1 MIAQLRSELRKI
13 RTTRTVVMILV
24 AAAGLTLLGVF
35 IEGLSSTP
43 AKLAQ
48 EDQQRILLG
57 AGSVAV
63 FFATLAGI
71 TVVTS
76 EYRYGTIRP
85 TLLFEPRRQVVL
97 AAKLAAAALTGILF
111 GATCAGLSFGVGRAV
126 LAARNVPVSLS
137 GGEMAALVFG
147 TIATTVLGAL
157 LGVAV
162 GALIRNQVGA
172 IAAIVAYAFVL
183 DALLFAS
190 VPSVGRYLPG
200 KAGDALS
207 GRGVDHLL
215 SPGVG
220 AVVLIAWTLALTA
233 MALVRDEHSDV

>member
-1 MIAQLRSELRKI
+1 RIARGRVPAADRGAANMIAQLRSELRKI

-85 TLLFEPRRQVVL
+85 TLLFEPRR
-97 AAKLAAAALTGILF
+97 
-111 GATCAGLSFGVGRAV
+111 
-126 LAARNVPVSLS
+126 
-137 GGEMAALVFG
+137 
-147 TIATTVLGAL
+147 
-157 LGVAV
+157 
-162 GALIRNQVGA
+162 
-172 IAAIVAYAFVL
+172 
-183 DALLFAS
+183 
-190 VPSVGRYLPG
+190 
-200 KAGDALS
+200 
-207 GRGVDHLL
+207 
-215 SPGVG
+215 
-220 AVVLIAWTLALTA
+220 
-233 MALVRDEHSDV
+233 